1 MAMMAS
7 DSAIHRDAASDV
19 RAVVSYR
26 ALGALWIVY
35 GVLRLLMAVIL
46 ATSSGTATVMF
57 GALLVRV
64 ADPETLMT
72 AFHITYVA
80 FILFSA
86 LLGVVGIIA
95 GVALASGSASA
106 RRLTL
111 FAAILAV
118 SQIPIGTT
126 LGAYTLV
133 VLLPWGSR
141 SSSAN

>member
-1 MAMMAS
+1 MS
-7 DSAIHRDAASDV
+7 DLPVQRDAQL
-19 RAVVSYR
+19 VVSYR
-26 ALGALWIVY
+26 ALGALWVVY
-35 GVLRLLMAVIL
+35 GILRLLMAVIM

-64 ADPETLMT
+64 ADPYTLMT

-80 FILFSA
+80 YMLFSA
-86 LLGVVGIIA
+86 LIGVGGIVA
-95 GVALASGSASA
+95 GVALISATGAA

-141 SSSAN
+141 NSSAS